1 MKALFRKELL
11 DVLRDRRTLFSMIV
25 VPLVAFPAIIGGA
38 SFFAKRGITKIQS
51 ETLRIFVPA
60 QGIPEEVRQLLEE
73 ANLQLVPLNTLPDTL
88 TASVPAALI
97 REGNRYRILY
107 DGASEKGQEARR
119 RIREVLQ
126 KHKEIV
132 VRRQLEDLGVPP
144 EILSPF
150 QVQEENLASKERMGG
165 MVVGMFLG
173 YILVIFM
180 FTSAM
185 YAAMDLT
192 VGEKERRTLEVLL
205 SAAPYRRNVVM
216 AKISVVTLVAV
227 VTSIILVIGWIL
239 SMLYMGAGLFGEEI
253 PGGMT
258 LGLSAQQGLLSFL
271 VLLPFAVF
279 VASVEVAIA
288 SFARSYREAQSYLSP
303 LMILVILP
311 AMVTLMP
318 GGSDLGWWKSL
329 VPVLNVSDIFRQILQ
344 DRLSMLSYGLTLGSS
359 LLYAAVALGIA
370 VFLFQREEILFR
382 E

>member
-38 SFFAKRGITKIQS
+38 SFFAKQGITKIQS

-132 VRRQLEDLGVPP
+132 IRRQLEDLGVPP
-144 EILSPF
+144 EILSPL

>member
-25 VPLVAFPAIIGGA
+25 VPLIAFPAIIGGA
-38 SFFAKRGITKIQS
+38 SFFAKQGITKIQS

-132 VRRQLEDLGVPP
+132 IRRQLEDLGVPP